1 MFDLSY
7 NGQKRVESNPT
18 KQAHDLLDNLLNL
31 HTADSPIDVDV
42 GQVRPRDGGNALA
55 LLVSLSAES
64 DMSTLQSVEDTLA
77 GELVTLGVE
86 PDVKT
91 AKEQIQINN

>member
-7 NGQKRVESNPT
+7 NGQKTAESNPT
-18 KQAHDLLDNLLNL
+18 KQAHDLLDALLTL
-31 HTADSPIDVDV
+31 HGADSPIDVDV
-42 GQVRPRDGGNALA
+42 GQVRPRGDALT

-64 DMSTLQSVEDTLA
+64 DMDTLQSVENTLA

-86 PDVKT
+86 PDVET
-91 AKEQIQINN
+91 ATDQIQITN